1 MCPSFVPLILDPLR
15 SFVRSLVMS
24 HRRSGCRVFRCL
36 QRLRERRSLFSSSK
50 SDSKV
55 PEVAGRT
62 SEANVVTSLLD
73 YHRDQQ
79 PVVLKGFAS
88 EFPAVQKW
96 QSFDYLEQ
104 AAGVDV
110 PCDVEMGSYNSG
122 DKLTISFGE
131 YMQYLRL
138 WHQTYGGTAAAASG
152 GSDEMPAD
160 QVLYLAQ
167 NDLTAFGGLPNDVP
181 IPSFLGG
188 GRVGHGR
195 VYSSMLWLGPR
206 GCVSPLHH
214 DPLDNLLMQVV
225 GRKRVSLL
233 PKLTD
238 PSCLYVGQEHDQQ
251 NNTSAV
257 DAEEPDLARFPMFE
271 SVLAEIRSTTL
282 DPGDALYIPSQWWHH
297 VRSLDLSIS
306 VNVWWR

>member
-1 MCPSFVPLILDPLR
+1 
-15 SFVRSLVMS
+15 
-24 HRRSGCRVFRCL
+24 
-36 QRLRERRSLFSSSK
+36 
-50 SDSKV
+50 
-55 PEVAGRT
+55 
-62 SEANVVTSLLD
+62 VTSLLQC
-73 YHRDQQ
+73 YRDQR

-88 EFPAVQKW
+88 EFPAVRKW
-96 QSFDYLEQ
+96 QSFDYLER

-110 PCDVEMGSYNSG
+110 PCDVEVGAYNSG

-138 WHQTYGGTAAAASG
+138 WHQSHGASG
-152 GSDEMPAD
+152 GSDDVPAD
-160 QVLYLAQ
+160 HILYLAQ
-167 NDLTAFGGLPNDVP
+167 NDLTAFGGLPDDVP
-181 IPSFLGG
+181 IPPFLGD

-206 GCVSPLHH
+206 GCVSPLHF
-214 DPLDNLLMQVV
+214 DPLDNLLVQVV

-233 PKLTD
+233 TKQTD
-238 PSCLYVGQEHDQQ
+238 PSCLYVGLAHDQQ

-257 DAEEPDLARFPMFE
+257 DVEEEPDPVRFPKFE
-271 SVLAEIRSTTL
+271 TVRADVQATTL
-282 DPGDALYIPSQWWHH
+282 DPGDALYIPSRWWHH